1 MKVIHSNFAIS
12 TFAYIILS
20 VFLSFFRDKGSHNR
34 RKGFWIFLRL
44 RAVSPSRRSPSCKS
58 KKFKNIKKK
67 LISACRGELWERLL
81 FYLRDGLRRKEGL
94 LMAKKFLVIIW
105 PYFVSPTQQKNK
117 IRTLRQPKGHPLFF
131 WFEIKLAL
139 QTRSLLK
146 PKWMIC
152 TPQTNKQTIKQKK
165 KKKTRKTTII
175 TLKKTK
181 ARLNKTWFI
190 GFFRNR
196 NDVITTRKRKIALLL
211 VTWKKMVKSFGIF
224 L

>member
-1 MKVIHSNFAIS
+1 
-12 TFAYIILS
+12 
-20 VFLSFFRDKGSHNR
+20 
-34 RKGFWIFLRL
+34 
-44 RAVSPSRRSPSCKS
+44 
-58 KKFKNIKKK
+58 
-67 LISACRGELWERLL
+67 
-81 FYLRDGLRRKEGL
+81 
-94 LMAKKFLVIIW
+94 
-105 PYFVSPTQQKNK
+105 
-117 IRTLRQPKGHPLFF
+117 
-131 WFEIKLAL
+131 
-139 QTRSLLK
+139 
-146 PKWMIC
+146 MIC

-196 NDVITTRKRKIALLL
+196 NDVITTRKGKIALLL